1 MDEPRFSP
9 LGLFLLLA
17 AVLAVAVCSII
28 YELLIGSISSYFLGD
43 SVEQFSLTIGFFLF
57 AMGVGS
63 WLTRWIREQLLARL
77 IALELW
83 LGLVGGASVAVL
95 YVAYADGQH
104 YRYWMV
110 LLTVLIGTLI
120 GLELPLL
127 TRLLQ
132 NYGSLRS
139 TLANVLSLDYLGA
152 LVAALLFP
160 YVLLPALGNLH
171 TGLLTGLVN
180 ALVGAG
186 LLWNCWPQLTP
197 GWRRGLA
204 VQAALILGA
213 LAGLLST
220 AEGLLERWESGLY
233 TDRIVYS
240 QQSQYQKIVL
250 TRWGQDL
257 RLYLDGHL
265 QFASVDERRY
275 HESLVHPAM
284 SLAANHQR
292 VLILGGGDGLTAR
305 EVLKYPQVEQ
315 VDLVDLDPAMTNL
328 ARRYLPLTEL
338 NNNALNHPRVHI
350 QNQDAFTFLAA
361 AQVPYGV
368 IVLDLTDPRSEAIG
382 KLYSVEG
389 YQRCRRLLGP
399 GGVLVTQATS
409 PYHARRAFWCIGAS
423 LEEAGFQV
431 YPYHVLVPSFGEW
444 GFYLAAMAP
453 LDLEPLKLE
462 VPLVFL
468 RPELWPG
475 MRVFDPDMARLPV
488 EANRLDRPM
497 VARYYRDEWG
507 E

>member
-1 MDEPRFSP
+1 MAEARFSR

-28 YELLIGSISSYFLGD
+28 YELLIGSVSAYFLGD
-43 SVEQFSLTIGFFLF
+43 SVEQFSLTIGIFLF

-63 WLTRWIREQLLARL
+63 WLTRWIRKDLLARL

-95 YVAYADGQH
+95 YLAYAEGSH

-110 LLTVLIGTLI
+110 LLTLLVGGLI

-132 NYGSLRS
+132 QYGPLRS
-139 TLANVLSLDYLGA
+139 TLADVLSLDYLGA

-160 YVLLPALGNLH
+160 YLLLPALGNLH

-186 LLWNCWPQLTP
+186 LLWNCWGQLEP
-197 GWRRGLA
+197 RWRLGLA
-204 VQAALILGA
+204 LLAGGALGA
-213 LAGLLST
+213 LGALLAG
-220 AEGLLERWESGLY
+220 ANPLLERWESELY
-233 TDRIVYS
+233 ADRIVHS
-240 QQSQYQKIVL
+240 QQSRYQKIVL
-250 TRWGQDL
+250 TRWGEDL

-265 QFASVDERRY
+265 QFAAVDERRY
-275 HESLVHPAM
+275 HEALVHPAI
-284 SLAANHQR
+284 SLSASRQR
-292 VLILGGGDGLTAR
+292 VLILGGGDGLSAR
-305 EVLKYPQVEQ
+305 EVLKYPQVEE
-315 VDLVDLDPAMTNL
+315 VDLVDLDPAITDL
-328 ARRYLPLTEL
+328 ARRHLALTRL
-338 NNNALNHPRVHI
+338 NHNALSHPKVQVH
-350 QNQDAFTFLAA
+350 NQDAFTFLRE

-368 IVLDLTDPRSEAIG
+368 IIADLTDPRTEAIG

-389 YQRCRRLLGP
+389 YRLCRRLLGP

-409 PYHARRAFWCIGAS
+409 PYHARRAFWCIGQS
-423 LEEAGFQV
+423 LEEAGFRV
-431 YPYHVLVPSFGEW
+431 YPYHALVPSFGEW
-444 GFYLAAMAP
+444 GFHLAATQP
-453 LDLEPLKLE
+453 LDLDPLRLE
-462 VPLVFL
+462 VALDFL

-475 MRVFDPDMARLPV
+475 MRLFDPDMERLPV
-488 EANRLDRPM
+488 EPNRLDRP
-497 VARYYRDEWG
+497 VLGRYYREEWG

>member
-1 MDEPRFSP
+1 MAEPRFSR

-17 AVLAVAVCSII
+17 SVLAVAVCSII
-28 YELLIGSISSYFLGD
+28 YELLIGSISSYFIGD

-63 WLTRWIREQLLARL
+63 WLTRWIGQHLLARL

-83 LGLVGGASVAVL
+83 LGLVGGGSVAVL
-95 YVAYADGQH
+95 YLAYANGQH
-104 YRYWMV
+104 YRYWML
-110 LLTVLIGTLI
+110 LLTLAIGALI

-160 YVLLPALGNLH
+160 YLLLPALGNLH

-186 LLWNCWPQLTP
+186 LLWNCWDQLAP
-197 GWRRGLA
+197 RWRRGLA
-204 VQAALILGA
+204 LQAVLVLGA
-213 LAGLLST
+213 LLGLL
-220 AEGLLERWESGLY
+220 AGAKGLLARWESDLY
-233 TDRIVYS
+233 ADRIVHS
-240 QQSQYQKIVL
+240 EQSPYQKIVL

-284 SLAANHQR
+284 SLAASRQR
-292 VLILGGGDGLTAR
+292 VLILGGGDGLSAR
-305 EVLKYPQVEQ
+305 EVLKYPEVEE

-328 ARRYLPLTEL
+328 ARRYLPLCVL
-338 NNNALNHPRVHI
+338 NNNALSHPRVRVH
-350 QNQDAFTFLAA
+350 NQDAFSFLQE
-361 AQVPYGV
+361 AQVQYGV
-368 IVLDLTDPRSEAIG
+368 ILIDLTDPRTEAIT

-409 PYHARRAFWCIGAS
+409 PYHARQAFWCIGQS
-423 LEEAGFQV
+423 LEEAGFRV

-444 GFYLAAMAP
+444 GFQLAAEAP
-453 LDLEPLKLE
+453 LDLERLHLN
-462 VPLVFL
+462 VPLQFL

-475 MRVFDPDMARLPV
+475 MRLFDPDMERIPV
-488 EANRLDRPM
+488 EANRLDRQ
-497 VARYYRDEWG
+497 VLARYYRDEWG